1 MNHNLG
7 IIIKDETTAGYKSG
21 WLAGILSAVQSLHS
35 KTLIKNKSEAE
46 QILAALLST
55 LPPDLLEKN

>member
-7 IIIKDETTAGYKSG
+7 IIIKDATTAGYKAG

-35 KTLIKNKSEAE
+35 KNLIKNKSEAE
-46 QILAALLST
+46 QILAALIST